1 MDANEIRNILQPRVD
16 QQLLTGYFWGK
27 FSPQKNAF
35 MAASLVYIND
45 VDYDDYEYLHGQFN
59 GHTAAYFDYERS
71 KQYYDDNSWSHKP
84 VSECIAEG
92 IYSYFSVTFTGI
104 YFEDK
109 WYIIKGLSFYGDEL
123 SIDLIKN
130 IIIKKTEGQDF
141 WEQHFKSHQPLTHEI
156 NGRELVLRDVGI
168 EEFKDTPYLVAM
180 LKQQKKEKLNNL
192 YTQYFNEEFIIPF
205 FEELRIKQPDKYT
218 ALGMLRTN
226 YTMIFPKH
234 KRYCIFCAMVKN
246 SNGESKLSYFV
257 YNVLERKFYKWE
269 YFPADNFSFNC
280 FYGELIIND
289 LKQIS
294 DWDDLAF
301 LDSSRTMDDAEFW
314 DKYVF
319 AQQNNQY
326 QYLKE
331 ILIPGF

>member
-1 MDANEIRNILQPRVD
+1 MGASIVD
-16 QQLLTGYFWGK
+16 
-27 FSPQKNAF
+27 
-35 MAASLVYIND
+35 INTI
-45 VDYDDYEYLHGQFN
+45 DYEEYEYLHEQLN
-59 GHTAAYFDYERS
+59 SKSASHFDFERS
-71 KQYYDDNSWSHKP
+71 KQYYEDGSWSYKST
-84 VSECIAEG
+84 SECIDEG
-92 IYSYFSVTFTGI
+92 IYKYFSIVFTGI
-104 YFEDK
+104 YFEET
-109 WYIIKGLSFYGDEL
+109 WYILKTVHFYGDIVSL
-123 SIDLIKN
+123 DILKTSIVNTPENK
-130 IIIKKTEGQDF
+130 GF
-141 WEQHFKSHQPLTHEI
+141 WEQHFKPHQPLTHKI
-156 NGRELVLRDVGI
+156 NNRELLLRDIGI
-168 EEFKDTPYLVAM
+168 EEFKDAPYLIAI

-205 FEELRIKQPDKYT
+205 FEKLRIQQPDKYT

-234 KRYCIFCAMVKN
+234 KRYCIFCAMVQN
-246 SNGESKLSYFV
+246 SNGDSKLNYFV
-257 YNVLERKFYKWE
+257 CNVLDRKFYKWE
-269 YFPADNFSFNC
+269 YFSADNFSFNC

-331 ILIPGF
+331 ILIANISI